1 MKTSLAE
8 VIEPVV
14 IEQGYLITRS
24 DLKRHPYVIRSL
36 DIRDLTAVMLL
47 QRNVLVNMSNREYC
61 VPILA
66 EEIALMLE
74 GSGDSVGLFMQDQL
88 YAACFLLFKV
98 PNENNMARELNFK
111 DEELSLVSQLEL
123 SLVDFEMQGHKLQQK
138 LAGILVQRA
147 ERRKNSKYIF
157 TTVSPYNYPSIQTV
171 TALGLQIAKL
181 SKLYYDWDRYTVY
194 KDFSQPIR
202 LDIANPINVSN
213 TAFVDQIQLLSNGY
227 RGFSQFKDK
236 DGIKIMFARVL

>member
-8 VIEPVV
+8 VIEPEV

-24 DLKRHPYVIRSL
+24 DLKQHPYVIRSL

-98 PNENNMARELNFK
+98 PYENNMARELNFK

-194 KDFSQPIR
+194 KDLSQPIR